1 MENVPATTNS
11 VGNSAGMTALSTTS
25 LGTMQANVSRQPIMK
40 QIMFLVA
47 IAASIAIGG
56 YVLMW
61 SQTPNYQVL
70 FSGMQAKESSE
81 VVAILQQSNIDYKL
95 DHTSGALLVPAS
107 EVQALR
113 MKLAA
118 EGLPRSSTQ
127 GMEMLNNDQGF
138 GTSQFVERARYQRAM
153 EEELSRS
160 ISQLNNVQSARVHLA
175 TPKQSVF
182 VRDRKAPTAS
192 VILNL
197 YAGRNI
203 EPGQVTAITHMVASS
218 VPNMSNADVTVVD
231 QRGRLLSKNDR
242 DANVALS
249 DTQLEYT
256 QKLEKGYISRI
267 EDILSPIVGIDG
279 VRAQVVAEVDFTVTE
294 QTRESYN
301 PDLAAVRSEQ
311 IQEEKRVGAGG
322 AFGVPGALT
331 NQPPGGGIAPE
342 TVTET
347 VINADGTETQV
358 SPPIPGSSSK
368 NSTRNFEL
376 DRTISHTRVAP
387 GSVRKLSVAV
397 LIDERHGFDAE
408 GKVITTALT
417 EAEMTRINAL
427 VMDAIGFN
435 QARGDSLNVVNAA
448 FMAPVSVAAL
458 PDLPLWEQTWV
469 WDTAKQLLGALLVL
483 FLIFGVIRPA
493 FKDLNKVARLD
504 DNQNP
509 EVSGPDTISAQ
520 AIVKSTAGDEITK
533 ITTGSTDM
541 EEQLNNVRS
550 LVQQDPALVAQVVK
564 NWSASNA

>member
-11 VGNSAGMTALSTTS
+11 PRMMPLPTTP
-25 LGTMQANVSRQPIMK
+25 LGAMQANVSRQPIMK
-40 QIMFLVA
+40 QVMFLVA

-70 FSGMQAKESSE
+70 FSGMQPKESAE
-81 VVAILQQSNIDYKL
+81 VVAILQQSNIEYKL
-95 DHTSGALLVPAS
+95 DPTTGALLVPAS

-127 GMEMLNNDQGF
+127 GMDMLDGDQGF

-182 VRDRKAPTAS
+182 VRDRKEPTAS

-218 VPNMSNADVTVVD
+218 VPNMSNTDVTVVD

-256 QKLEKGYISRI
+256 QKLEKGYIRRI
-267 EDILSPIVGIDG
+267 EDILSPIVGMDG

-294 QTRESYN
+294 QTQESYN
-301 PDLAAVRSEQ
+301 PDLAAIRSEQ

-322 AFGVPGALT
+322 AMGVPGALT
-331 NQPPGGGIAPE
+331 NQPAGGGVAPE
-342 TVTET
+342 TA
-347 VINADGTETQV
+347 INATNANATQE
-358 SPPIPGSSSK
+358 SSSTIPGSSSK
-368 NSTRNFEL
+368 NSTTNYEL

-387 GSVRKLSVAV
+387 GAVRKLSVAV
-397 LIDERHGFDAE
+397 LIDERHSLDAE
-408 GKVITTALT
+408 GNVITTALT
-417 EAEMTRINAL
+417 EPEMTRINAL

-435 QARGDSLNVVNAA
+435 QARGDSLNVVNAPFIVPA
-448 FMAPVSVAAL
+448 IVEAL
-458 PDLPLWEQTWV
+458 PDLPIWEQTWV
-469 WDTAKQLLGALLVL
+469 WDVAKQALGGLLVL

-493 FKDLNKVARLD
+493 FKDLNKIHVADNKQNADVNGQGTPSTQQRATASSSGD
-504 DNQNP
+504 D
-509 EVSGPDTISAQ
+509 IA
-520 AIVKSTAGDEITK
+520 K
-533 ITTGSTDM
+533 ITTGSAEM

-564 NWSASNA
+564 NWSASDA

>member
-11 VGNSAGMTALSTTS
+11 PRMMPLPTTP
-25 LGTMQANVSRQPIMK
+25 LGAMQANVSRQPIMK
-40 QIMFLVA
+40 QVMFLVA

-70 FSGMQAKESSE
+70 FSGMQPKESAE
-81 VVAILQQSNIDYKL
+81 VVAILQQSNIEYKL
-95 DHTSGALLVPAS
+95 DPTTGALLVPAS

-127 GMEMLNNDQGF
+127 GMDMLDGDQGF

-182 VRDRKAPTAS
+182 VRDRKEPTAS

-218 VPNMSNADVTVVD
+218 VPNMSNTDVTVVD

-256 QKLEKGYISRI
+256 QKLEKGYIRRI
-267 EDILSPIVGIDG
+267 EDILSPIVGMDG

-294 QTRESYN
+294 QTQESYN
-301 PDLAAVRSEQ
+301 PDLAAIRSEQ

-322 AFGVPGALT
+322 AMGVPGALS
-331 NQPPGGGIAPE
+331 NQPAGGGVAPE
-342 TVTET
+342 TA
-347 VINADGTETQV
+347 INATNANATQE
-358 SPPIPGSSSK
+358 SSSTIPGSSSK
-368 NSTRNFEL
+368 NSTTNYEL

-387 GSVRKLSVAV
+387 GAVRKLSVAV
-397 LIDERHGFDAE
+397 LIDERHSLDAE
-408 GKVITTALT
+408 GNVITTALT
-417 EAEMTRINAL
+417 EPEMTRINAL

-435 QARGDSLNVVNAA
+435 QARGDSLNVVNAPFIVPA
-448 FMAPVSVAAL
+448 IVEAL
-458 PDLPLWEQTWV
+458 PDLPIWEQTWV
-469 WDTAKQLLGALLVL
+469 WDVAKQALGGLLVL

-493 FKDLNKVARLD
+493 FKDLNKIPVADNKQNADVNGQGTPSTQQRATASSSGD
-504 DNQNP
+504 D
-509 EVSGPDTISAQ
+509 IA
-520 AIVKSTAGDEITK
+520 K
-533 ITTGSTDM
+533 ITTGSADM

-564 NWSASNA
+564 NWSASDA

>member
-1 MENVPATTNS
+1 MENAPATTNS
-11 VGNSAGMTALSTTS
+11 PGMMPLPTTP
-25 LGTMQANVSRQPIMK
+25 LGAMQANVSRQPVMK

-70 FSGMQAKESSE
+70 FSGMQPKESAE
-81 VVAILQQSNIDYKL
+81 VVAILQQSNIEYKL
-95 DHTSGALLVPAS
+95 DPTSGALLVPAS

-127 GMEMLNNDQGF
+127 GMEMLDGDQGF

-182 VRDRKAPTAS
+182 VRERKEPTAS

-218 VPNMSNADVTVVD
+218 VPNMSNSDVTVVD

-256 QKLEKGYISRI
+256 QKIEKGYIRRI
-267 EDILSPIVGIDG
+267 EDILSPIVGMDG

-294 QTRESYN
+294 QTQESYN

-322 AFGVPGALT
+322 AMGVPGALT
-331 NQPPGGGIAPE
+331 NQPPGGGVAPE
-342 TVTET
+342 TTT
-347 VINADGTETQV
+347 TADGQASTTV
-358 SPPIPGSSSK
+358 PGSSSK
-368 NSTRNFEL
+368 NSTTNYEL

-387 GSVRKLSVAV
+387 GAVRKLSVAV
-397 LIDERHGFDAE
+397 LIDERHSLDAE
-408 GKVITTALT
+408 GNVITTALT
-417 EAEMTRINAL
+417 EPEMTRINAL

-435 QARGDSLNVVNAA
+435 QARGDSLNVVNAPFIVPA
-448 FMAPVSVAAL
+448 IVAAL
-458 PDLPLWEQTWV
+458 PDLPIWEQTWV
-469 WDTAKQLLGALLVL
+469 WDVAKQVLGGLLVL

-493 FKDLNKVARLD
+493 FKDLNKIHVADNKQNSGVNSQGAPSTQQRAATGSGGD
-504 DNQNP
+504 D
-509 EVSGPDTISAQ
+509 IA
-520 AIVKSTAGDEITK
+520 K
-533 ITTGSTDM
+533 ITTGSADM
-541 EEQLNNVRS
+541 EEQLSNVRS

-564 NWSASNA
+564 NWSASDA

>member
-11 VGNSAGMTALSTTS
+11 AGMMPLPTTP
-25 LGTMQANVSRQPIMK
+25 LGAMQANVSRQPIMK
-40 QIMFLVA
+40 QVMFLVA

-70 FSGMQAKESSE
+70 FSGMQPKESSE
-81 VVAILQQSNIDYKL
+81 VVAILQQSNIEYKL
-95 DHTSGALLVPAS
+95 DPTTGALLVPAS

-127 GMEMLNNDQGF
+127 GMEMLDGDQGF

-182 VRDRKAPTAS
+182 VRDRKEPTAS

-242 DANVALS
+242 DANMALS

-294 QTRESYN
+294 QTQESYN
-301 PDLAAVRSEQ
+301 PDLSAVRSEQ
-311 IQEEKRVGAGG
+311 IQELKRVGASE
-322 AFGVPGALT
+322 ASGVPGALS
-331 NQPPGGGIAPE
+331 NQPPVGGEVPE
-342 TVTET
+342 VAT
-347 VINADGTETQV
+347 NADIQSRSTV
-358 SPPIPGSSSK
+358 PGSSSK

-387 GSVRKLSVAV
+387 GGIRKLSVAV
-397 LIDERHGFDAE
+397 LIDERHSLDAE
-408 GKVITTALT
+408 GNAIATALS

-435 QARGDSLNVVNAA
+435 QARGDSLNVVNAPFIIPA
-448 FMAPVSVAAL
+448 LVAAL
-458 PDLPLWEQTWV
+458 PELPIWEQTWV
-469 WDTAKQLLGALLVL
+469 WDVAKQALGGLLVL
-483 FLIFGVIRPA
+483 FLVFGVIRPA
-493 FKDLNKVARLD
+493 FKDLNKIPVA
-504 DNQNP
+504 DNMQNSD
-509 EVSGPDTISAQ
+509 VNSQGVTGTQQRATAS
-520 AIVKSTAGDEITK
+520 SAGDDMAK
-533 ITTGSTDM
+533 ISTGSADM

-564 NWSASNA
+564 NWSASDA

>member
-11 VGNSAGMTALSTTS
+11 AATGMGLPTTP
-25 LGTMQANVSRQPIMK
+25 LGAMQANVSRQPVMK

-95 DHTSGALLVPAS
+95 DPTTGALLVPAS

-127 GMEMLNNDQGF
+127 GMEMLDGDQGF

-182 VRDRKAPTAS
+182 VRDRKPPTAS

-197 YAGRNI
+197 YAGRSI

-218 VPNMSNADVTVVD
+218 VPNMANADVTVVD

-267 EDILSPIVGIDG
+267 EDILSPIVGMDG
-279 VRAQVVAEVDFTVTE
+279 VRAQVVAEVDFTATE
-294 QTRESYN
+294 QTQESYN

-311 IQEEKRVGAGG
+311 IQEESRVGAGG
-322 AFGVPGALT
+322 PFGVPGALS
-331 NQPPGGGIAPE
+331 NQPPGGGVAPE
-342 TVTET
+342 TVATT
-347 VINADGTETQV
+347 QALPNADGQETTTTV
-358 SPPIPGSSSK
+358 PGSSSK

-376 DRTISHTRVAP
+376 DRTISHTRIAP

-397 LIDERHGFDAE
+397 LIDERHSLDAE
-408 GKVITTALT
+408 GNVVSTALT

-435 QARGDSLNVVNAA
+435 QARGDSLNVVNAP
-448 FMAPVSVAAL
+448 FMAPAAVAAL
-458 PDLPLWEQTWV
+458 PELPIWEQAWV
-469 WDTAKQLLGALLVL
+469 WDVAKQTLGALLVL
-483 FLIFGVIRPA
+483 FLVFGVIRPA
-493 FKDLNKVARLD
+493 FKDLNKIPVTGDQQNAAANGQGMTPEQALAASSAGGD
-504 DNQNP
+504 D
-509 EVSGPDTISAQ
+509 IA
-520 AIVKSTAGDEITK
+520 K
-533 ITTGSTDM
+533 ITTGSADM

-564 NWSASNA
+564 NWSASDA

>member
-11 VGNSAGMTALSTTS
+11 PIMMPLPTTP
-25 LGTMQANVSRQPIMK
+25 LGAMQANVSRQPIMK
-40 QIMFLVA
+40 QVMFLVA

-70 FSGMQAKESSE
+70 FSGMQPKESAE
-81 VVAILQQSNIDYKL
+81 VVAILQQSNIEYKL
-95 DHTSGALLVPAS
+95 DPTTGALLVPAS

-127 GMEMLNNDQGF
+127 GMDMLDGDQGF

-182 VRDRKAPTAS
+182 VRDRKEPTAS

-218 VPNMSNADVTVVD
+218 VPNMSNTDVTVVD

-256 QKLEKGYISRI
+256 QKLEKGYIRRI
-267 EDILSPIVGIDG
+267 EDILSPIVGMDG

-294 QTRESYN
+294 QTQESYN
-301 PDLAAVRSEQ
+301 PDLAAIRSEQ

-322 AFGVPGALT
+322 AMGVPGALT
-331 NQPPGGGIAPE
+331 NQPAGGGVAPE
-342 TVTET
+342 TA
-347 VINADGTETQV
+347 INATNANATQE
-358 SPPIPGSSSK
+358 SSSTIPGSSSK
-368 NSTRNFEL
+368 NSTTNYEL

-387 GSVRKLSVAV
+387 GAVRKLSVAV
-397 LIDERHGFDAE
+397 LIDERHSLDAE
-408 GKVITTALT
+408 GNVITTALT
-417 EAEMTRINAL
+417 EPEMTRINAL

-435 QARGDSLNVVNAA
+435 QARGDSLNVVNAPFIVPA
-448 FMAPVSVAAL
+448 IVEAL
-458 PDLPLWEQTWV
+458 PDLPIWEQTWV
-469 WDTAKQLLGALLVL
+469 WDVAKQALGGLLVL

-493 FKDLNKVARLD
+493 FKDLNKIHVADNKQNADVNGQGTPSTQQRATASSSGD
-504 DNQNP
+504 D
-509 EVSGPDTISAQ
+509 IA
-520 AIVKSTAGDEITK
+520 K
-533 ITTGSTDM
+533 ITTGSAEM

-564 NWSASNA
+564 NWSASDA

>member
-11 VGNSAGMTALSTTS
+11 TAAMGLPTTP
-25 LGTMQANVSRQPIMK
+25 LGAMQANVSRQPIMK

-70 FSGMQAKESSE
+70 FSGMQPKESSE
-81 VVAILQQSNIDYKL
+81 VVAILQQSNIEYKL
-95 DHTSGALLVPAS
+95 DPTTGALLVPAS

-127 GMEMLNNDQGF
+127 GMDMLNGDQGF
-138 GTSQFVERARYQRAM
+138 GTSQFVEQARYQRAM

-182 VRDRKAPTAS
+182 VRDRKEPTAS

-218 VPNMSNADVTVVD
+218 VPNMSNSNVTVVD

-256 QKLEKGYISRI
+256 QKLEKGYIARI
-267 EDILSPIVGIDG
+267 EDILSPIVGMDG

-294 QTRESYN
+294 QTQESYN

-331 NQPPGGGIAPE
+331 NQPPGGGVAPE
-342 TVTET
+342 TVANTDE
-347 VINADGTETQV
+347 QV
-358 SPPIPGSSSK
+358 ASTTTPGSSSK

-397 LIDERHGFDAE
+397 LIDERHSLDAE
-408 GKVITTALT
+408 GNVITTALT

-435 QARGDSLNVVNAA
+435 QARGDSLNVVNAPFIVPA
-448 FMAPVSVAAL
+448 SIAAL
-458 PDLPLWEQTWV
+458 PELPIWEQTWV
-469 WDTAKQLLGALLVL
+469 WDVAKQVLGALLVL

-493 FKDLNKVARLD
+493 FKDLNKIPVA
-504 DNQNP
+504 DNKQN
-509 EVSGPDTISAQ
+509 SGVNAPGMTPAQ
-520 AIVKSTAGDEITK
+520 ALAAKSGGDDIAK
-533 ITTGSTDM
+533 ITSGSSDM
-541 EEQLNNVRS
+541 EEQVNNVRS

-564 NWSASNA
+564 NWSASDA

>member
-1 MENVPATTNS
+1 MENAPATTNS
-11 VGNSAGMTALSTTS
+11 NTAAMALPTTP
-25 LGTMQANVSRQPIMK
+25 LGAMQANVSRQPIMK
-40 QIMFLVA
+40 QVMFLVA

-61 SQTPNYQVL
+61 SQSPNYQVL
-70 FSGMQAKESSE
+70 FSGMQPKESSE
-81 VVAILQQSNIDYKL
+81 VVAILQQSNIEYKL
-95 DHTSGALLVPAS
+95 DPTTGALLVPAS

-127 GMEMLNNDQGF
+127 GMEMLDGDQGF

-182 VRDRKAPTAS
+182 VRDRKEPTAS

-218 VPNMSNADVTVVD
+218 VPNMSNTDVTVVD

-256 QKLEKGYISRI
+256 QKLEKGYIRRI
-267 EDILSPIVGIDG
+267 EDILSPIVGMDG
-279 VRAQVVAEVDFTVTE
+279 VRAQVVAEVDFTMTE
-294 QTRESYN
+294 QTQESYN

-311 IQEEKRVGAGG
+311 IQEEERVGAGG

-331 NQPPGGGIAPE
+331 NQPPGGGVAPE
-342 TVTET
+342 TAT
-347 VINADGTETQV
+347 NADGQAVAAPT
-358 SPPIPGSSSK
+358 PGSSSK

-397 LIDERHGFDAE
+397 LIDERHSLDAE
-408 GKVITTALT
+408 GNVITTALT
-417 EAEMTRINAL
+417 EPEMTRINAL

-435 QARGDSLNVVNAA
+435 QARGDSLNVVNAPFIVPA
-448 FMAPVSVAAL
+448 SVAAL
-458 PDLPLWEQTWV
+458 PELPIWEQTWV
-469 WDTAKQLLGALLVL
+469 WDVAKQVLGALLVL

-493 FKDLNKVARLD
+493 FKDLNKVPVT
-504 DNQNP
+504 DNKQTPGVNAQ
-509 EVSGPDTISAQ
+509 GMTAAQ
-520 AIVKSTAGDEITK
+520 AQAAKAGGDDIAK
-533 ITTGSTDM
+533 ITSGSSDM
-541 EEQLNNVRS
+541 EEQVNNVRS

-564 NWSASNA
+564 NWSASDA

>member
-1 MENVPATTNS
+1 MENVPTTTNQ
-11 VGNSAGMTALSTTS
+11 AGMMPLPTTP
-25 LGTMQANVSRQPIMK
+25 LGAMQANVSRQPIMK
-40 QIMFLVA
+40 QVMFLVA
-47 IAASIAIGG
+47 IAASIALGG

-95 DHTSGALLVPAS
+95 DPTSGALLVPAS

-113 MKLAA
+113 MRLAA

-127 GMEMLNNDQGF
+127 GMEMLDGDQGF

-197 YAGRNI
+197 YAGRNM

-267 EDILSPIVGIDG
+267 EDILSPIVGMDG

-294 QTRESYN
+294 QTQESYN

-331 NQPPGGGIAPE
+331 NQPPGGGVAPE
-342 TVTET
+342 TAT
-347 VINADGTETQV
+347 NADGQASVTT
-358 SPPIPGSSSK
+358 PGSSSM

-397 LIDERHGFDAE
+397 LIDERRSLDAE
-408 GKVITTALT
+408 GNVIATALS

-435 QARGDSLNVVNAA
+435 QARGDSLNVVNAPFIVPA
-448 FMAPVSVAAL
+448 AAVAL
-458 PDLPLWEQTWV
+458 PELPIWEQTWV
-469 WDTAKQLLGALLVL
+469 WDVAKQVLGGLLVL
-483 FLIFGVIRPA
+483 FLVFGVIRPA
-493 FKDLNKVARLD
+493 FKDLNKVPVT
-504 DNQNP
+504 DNKQNP
-509 EVSGPDTISAQ
+509 GVNSQGMTSQQQQTAAGSAGGDDIAKIS
-520 AIVKSTAGDEITK
+520 
-533 ITTGSTDM
+533 TGSADM

-564 NWSASNA
+564 NWSASDA

>member
-1 MENVPATTNS
+1 MENVPATTTNS
-11 VGNSAGMTALSTTS
+11 PGMMPLPTTP
-25 LGTMQANVSRQPIMK
+25 LGAMQANVSRQPIMK
-40 QIMFLVA
+40 QVMFLVA

-70 FSGMQAKESSE
+70 FSGMQPKESAE
-81 VVAILQQSNIDYKL
+81 VVAILQQSNIEYKL
-95 DHTSGALLVPAS
+95 DPTSGALLVPAS
-107 EVQALR
+107 EIQALR

-127 GMEMLNNDQGF
+127 GMEMLDGDQGF

-182 VRDRKAPTAS
+182 VRDRKEPTAS

-203 EPGQVTAITHMVASS
+203 DPGQVTAITHMVASS
-218 VPNMSNADVTVVD
+218 VPDMSNADVTVVD

-256 QKLEKGYISRI
+256 QKLEKGYIRRI
-267 EDILSPIVGIDG
+267 EDILSPIVGMDG

-294 QTRESYN
+294 QTQESYN

-322 AFGVPGALT
+322 ALGVPGALT
-331 NQPPGGGIAPE
+331 NQPPGGGVAPE
-342 TVTET
+342 TTTTADQQASST
-347 VINADGTETQV
+347 V
-358 SPPIPGSSSK
+358 PGSSSK
-368 NSTRNFEL
+368 NSTTNYEL

-387 GSVRKLSVAV
+387 GAVRKLSVAV
-397 LIDERHGFDAE
+397 LIDERHSLDAE
-408 GKVITTALT
+408 GNVITTALT
-417 EAEMTRINAL
+417 EPEMTRINAL

-435 QARGDSLNVVNAA
+435 QARGDSLNVVNAPFILPA
-448 FMAPVSVAAL
+448 EVAAL
-458 PDLPLWEQTWV
+458 PELPIWEQTWV
-469 WDTAKQLLGALLVL
+469 WDVAKQVLGGLLVL

-493 FKDLNKVARLD
+493 FKDLNKIHVA
-504 DNQNP
+504 DNKQNP
-509 EVSGPDTISAQ
+509 DVNSQATPSTQQRAASG
-520 AIVKSTAGDEITK
+520 STGDDIAK
-533 ITTGSTDM
+533 ITTGSGDM

-564 NWSASNA
+564 NWSASDA

>member
-1 MENVPATTNS
+1 MENVPATTVNP
-11 VGNSAGMTALSTTS
+11 ATMMPTTP
-25 LGTMQANVSRQPIMK
+25 LGAMQSNVSRQPIMK

-81 VVAILQQSNIDYKL
+81 VVAILQQSNIKYKL
-95 DHTSGALLVPAS
+95 DPTTGALLVPAS

-113 MKLAA
+113 LKLAA

-127 GMEMLNNDQGF
+127 GMEMLDGDQGF

-160 ISQLNNVQSARVHLA
+160 ISQLNNVHSARVHLA

-197 YAGRNI
+197 YAGRNL
-203 EPGQVTAITHMVASS
+203 EPSQVAAITHMVASS
-218 VPNMSNADVTVVD
+218 VPNMSNTDVTVVD
-231 QRGRLLSKNDR
+231 QKGRLLSKNDR

-256 QKLEKGYISRI
+256 QKLEQTYIRRI
-267 EDILSPIVGIDG
+267 EDILSPIVGMDG

-294 QTRESYN
+294 QTQEMYN

-311 IQEEKRVGAGG
+311 IQEEKRVGISG
-322 AFGVPGALT
+322 ASGVPGALS
-331 NQPPGGGIAPE
+331 NQPPGGGVAPE
-342 TVTET
+342 VAT
-347 VINADGTETQV
+347 NADGQAPVVTT
-358 SPPIPGSSSK
+358 PGSSSK

-397 LIDERHGFDAE
+397 LLDERRTLNAE
-408 GKVITTALT
+408 GVVVATALS

-435 QARGDSLNVVNAA
+435 QARGDSLNIVNAP
-448 FMAPVSVAAL
+448 FMAPAAVEAL
-458 PDLPLWEQTWV
+458 PEQPIWEQTWV
-469 WDTAKQLLGALLVL
+469 WDLAKQVLGGLLVL
-483 FLIFGVIRPA
+483 FLVFGVIRPA
-493 FKDLNKVARLD
+493 FKDLNKVPVA
-504 DNQNP
+504 QNAGVNTQGMTP
-509 EVSGPDTISAQ
+509 EQ
-520 AIVKSTAGDEITK
+520 AMAANAIAKGSDEIAK
-533 ITTGSTDM
+533 LTTGSADM

-564 NWSASNA
+564 NWSASDA

>member
-11 VGNSAGMTALSTTS
+11 PGMMPLPTTP
-25 LGTMQANVSRQPIMK
+25 LGAMQANVSRQPIMK
-40 QIMFLVA
+40 QVMFLVA

-70 FSGMQAKESSE
+70 FSGMQPKESSE

-95 DHTSGALLVPAS
+95 DPTTGALLVPAS

-118 EGLPRSSTQ
+118 EGLPRSSMQ
-127 GMEMLNNDQGF
+127 GMEMLDGDQGF

-182 VRDRKAPTAS
+182 VRDRKEPTAS

-218 VPNMSNADVTVVD
+218 VPNMSNTDVTVVD

-256 QKLEKGYISRI
+256 QKLEKGYIRRI
-267 EDILSPIVGIDG
+267 EDILSPIVGMDG

-294 QTRESYN
+294 QTQESYN

-322 AFGVPGALT
+322 ASGVPGALT
-331 NQPPGGGIAPE
+331 NQPPGGGVAPE
-342 TVTET
+342 TAANLDGQATST
-347 VINADGTETQV
+347 V
-358 SPPIPGSSSK
+358 PGSSSK
-368 NSTRNFEL
+368 NSTTNYEL

-387 GSVRKLSVAV
+387 GAVRKLSVAV
-397 LIDERHGFDAE
+397 LIDERHSLDTE
-408 GKVITTALT
+408 GNVITTALT
-417 EAEMTRINAL
+417 EPEMTRINAL

-435 QARGDSLNVVNAA
+435 QARGDSLNVVNAPFIVPA
-448 FMAPVSVAAL
+448 IVAAL
-458 PDLPLWEQTWV
+458 PDLPIWEQTWV
-469 WDTAKQLLGALLVL
+469 WDIAKQVLGGLLVL

-493 FKDLNKVARLD
+493 FKDLNKIPVA
-504 DNQNP
+504 DNKQ
-509 EVSGPDTISAQ
+509 GPDVNSQGTP
-520 AIVKSTAGDEITK
+520 STQQRAASGSTGDDIAK
-533 ITTGSTDM
+533 ITTGSADM
-541 EEQLNNVRS
+541 EEQLSNVRS

-564 NWSASNA
+564 NWSASDA

>member
-1 MENVPATTNS
+1 MENVPVTTNS
-11 VGNSAGMTALSTTS
+11 AASMPLPTTR
-25 LGTMQANVSRQPIMK
+25 LGAMQANVSRQPIMK
-40 QIMFLVA
+40 QVMFLVA

-70 FSGMQAKESSE
+70 FSGMQPKESSE
-81 VVAILQQSNIDYKL
+81 VVAILQQSNIEYKL
-95 DHTSGALLVPAS
+95 DPTSGALLVPAS

-127 GMEMLNNDQGF
+127 GMDMLDGDQGF

-182 VRDRKAPTAS
+182 VRDRKEPTAS

-218 VPNMSNADVTVVD
+218 VPNMSHANVTVVD

-256 QKLEKGYISRI
+256 QKLEKGYIERI
-267 EDILSPIVGIDG
+267 EDILSPIVGMDG
-279 VRAQVVAEVDFTVTE
+279 VRAQVVAEVDFTATE
-294 QTRESYN
+294 QTKESYN

-322 AFGVPGALT
+322 PFGVPGALT
-331 NQPPGGGIAPE
+331 NQPPGGGVAPE
-342 TVTET
+342 TVASAE
-347 VINADGTETQV
+347 GEV
-358 SPPIPGSSSK
+358 STITPGSSSK
-368 NSTRNFEL
+368 NSTRNYEL

-397 LIDERHGFDAE
+397 LIDERHSLNAE
-408 GKVITTALT
+408 GNVITTALT

-435 QARGDSLNVVNAA
+435 QARGDSLNVVNAPFIVPA
-448 FMAPVSVAAL
+448 SVAAL
-458 PDLPLWEQTWV
+458 PELSIWQQTWV
-469 WDTAKQLLGALLVL
+469 WDIAKQTLGALLVL
-483 FLIFGVIRPA
+483 FLIFGIIRPA
-493 FKDLNKVARLD
+493 FKDLNKIPVA
-504 DNQNP
+504 DNKQN
-509 EVSGPDTISAQ
+509 SGVNSQ
-520 AIVKSTAGDEITK
+520 GRHQRKH
-533 ITTGSTDM
+533 
-541 EEQLNNVRS
+541 
-550 LVQQDPALVAQVVK
+550 
-564 NWSASNA
+564 